1 MNHNDERDYAEESA
15 NANACPACYGGCPEC
30 TPTVSAPTVGDRVAV
45 APHTDAFMQGDR
57 YGVVTNYTIDPAG
70 VDRYRVR
77 LDRSG
82 RSRIFGADDV
92 SKIGA

>member
-15 NANACPACYGGCPEC
+15 NANACPACYNGCPEC
-30 TPTVSAPTVGDRVAV
+30 TPTVPAPTVGDRVAV

-57 YGVVTNYTIDPAG
+57 YGVVTSVHAG
-70 VDRYRVR
+70 YRVT

-82 RSRIFGADDV
+82 RSRLFGADDV